1 MKWTNVLAYSRQTI
15 GIQVTPIDTIRL
27 MLDWGGAVHVHVT
40 RSLSSTPQ
48 AKRDLGNWD
57 KLFDPNA
64 DFCKQYIMSSLM
76 SSFKLRIL
84 NLFHFTFFPL
94 FWYW

>member
-57 KLFDPNA
+57 KLFVPMLI
-64 DFCKQYIMSSLM
+64 FVKSISCHLLCQV
-76 SSFKLRIL
+76 L
-84 NLFHFTFFPL
+84 NSGF
-94 FWYW
+94 

>member
-40 RSLSSTPQ
+40 RST
-48 AKRDLGNWD
+48 RVF
-57 KLFDPNA
+57 LF
-64 DFCKQYIMSSLM
+64 K
-76 SSFKLRIL
+76 
-84 NLFHFTFFPL
+84 
-94 FWYW
+94 